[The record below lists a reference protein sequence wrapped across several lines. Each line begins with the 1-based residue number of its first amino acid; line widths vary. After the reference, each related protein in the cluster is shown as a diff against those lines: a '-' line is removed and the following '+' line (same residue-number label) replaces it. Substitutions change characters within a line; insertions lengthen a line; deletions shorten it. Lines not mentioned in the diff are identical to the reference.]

1 MEKVPS
7 GRQTDTASVVPKT
20 TSIPARSLRCGC
32 DEAKVSPKSQRVRPS
47 GSGFVLVDLNST
59 NGSYVNRQRISQHQL
74 VDGDELGFGHTYFF
88 FEAF

>member
-1 MEKVPS
+1 MAE
-7 GRQTDTASVVPKT
+7 
-20 TSIPARSLRCGC
+20 
-32 DEAKVSPKSQRVRPS
+32 VRPS